1 MAVIDAAPRL
11 PTADDLLRLYRDL
24 CVVRRWLLGRPLTP
38 TLSQAEGED
47 GGPAWGMPKVL
58 SRCWRFAGRILYGR
72 TTSEYWPEPIDRLGP
87 GILAKEESMA
97 TEAERLARLEGAYDH
112 LATKADLANLETR
125 LTKWF
130 AGLLLLVVINVLGT
144 VTGILIAL
152 LG

>member
-1 MAVIDAAPRL
+1 
-11 PTADDLLRLYRDL
+11 
-24 CVVRRWLLGRPLTP
+24 
-38 TLSQAEGED
+38 
-47 GGPAWGMPKVL
+47 
-58 SRCWRFAGRILYGR
+58 
-72 TTSEYWPEPIDRLGP
+72 
-87 GILAKEESMA
+87 MA

-144 VTGILIAL
+144 VAGILVAL

>member
-1 MAVIDAAPRL
+1 
-11 PTADDLLRLYRDL
+11 
-24 CVVRRWLLGRPLTP
+24 
-38 TLSQAEGED
+38 
-47 GGPAWGMPKVL
+47 
-58 SRCWRFAGRILYGR
+58 
-72 TTSEYWPEPIDRLGP
+72 
-87 GILAKEESMA
+87 MA

-112 LATKADLANLETR
+112 LATKDDLASLETR

>member
-1 MAVIDAAPRL
+1 MGGCLFNSGPWRPRAGVQGPLDA
-11 PTADDLLRLYRDL
+11 
-24 CVVRRWLLGRPLTP
+24 
-38 TLSQAEGED
+38 E
-47 GGPAWGMPKVL
+47 
-58 SRCWRFAGRILYGR
+58 
-72 TTSEYWPEPIDRLGP
+72 EP
-87 GILAKEESMA
+87 MV
-97 TEAERLARLEGAYDH
+97 TEAERLARLEGAYNH

>member
-1 MAVIDAAPRL
+1 M
-11 PTADDLLRLYRDL
+11 
-24 CVVRRWLLGRPLTP
+24 
-38 TLSQAEGED
+38 EG
-47 GGPAWGMPKVL
+47 
-58 SRCWRFAGRILYGR
+58 
-72 TTSEYWPEPIDRLGP
+72 T
-87 GILAKEESMA
+87 
-97 TEAERLARLEGAYDH
+97 YDT

>member
-1 MAVIDAAPRL
+1 M
-11 PTADDLLRLYRDL
+11 
-24 CVVRRWLLGRPLTP
+24 
-38 TLSQAEGED
+38 S
-47 GGPAWGMPKVL
+47 
-58 SRCWRFAGRILYGR
+58 
-72 TTSEYWPEPIDRLGP
+72 
-87 GILAKEESMA
+87 